1 MATASPLKSEGPLSL
16 IYVYATFNIEK
27 KETTKVQV
35 PIVIQ
40 FFTDRFDL
48 FILFYKQLQSTS
60 FVESYKLG
68 ILTSTIIQ
76 KSGKPKQ
83 FGFNI
88 DDKQYAYV

>member
-1 MATASPLKSEGPLSL
+1 M

-68 ILTSTIIQ
+68 ILTSIVIP
-76 KSGKPKQ
+76 KSGKSKQ

-88 DDKQYAYV
+88 GDKQYDYV